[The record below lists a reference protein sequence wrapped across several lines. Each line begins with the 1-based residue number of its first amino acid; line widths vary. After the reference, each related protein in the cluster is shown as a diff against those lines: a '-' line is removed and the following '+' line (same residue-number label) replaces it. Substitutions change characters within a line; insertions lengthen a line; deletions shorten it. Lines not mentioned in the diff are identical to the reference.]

1 MGKLRFLRL
10 RSVIA
15 ILSLLALAACGG
27 GSKAGAP
34 LFPGRINL
42 TPNINTS
49 MVVGTVIGFVASA
62 QTTSGTNLAVPI
74 TYASN
79 DTSILNL
86 APNGAAC
93 AGHWDITFSVCT
105 PGGIGVALVTASALG
120 ASSVPTY
127 VFVHPPIDNI
137 TVTGFLITG
146 VPPQEPCLSQGQSM
160 TVQAHAFSQGVDI
173 TSSVGPFTWTANNS
187 SVVALTPLP
196 NTTFNPITNSMY
208 NFPTNEATAKA
219 NNPGIS
225 YIYASAGGVTSNKF
239 QQPQYTNSQNA
250 TSPVLDFFATCAIQN
265 ISLEVNAAGSGQTSF
280 VTAKG
285 KGQNIV
291 ATVTDIMG
299 NSSLPNTNG
308 NIVLSKIP
316 LTWTS
321 SQPGVFPVA
330 TSCSQSCTS
339 NSQSAGSAT
348 ITASCS
354 PPSCNIGFP
363 IVPATLATPVLVNAC
378 TQFFHAEYP
387 LFTGCQQLIPVPVYA
402 SPVFITP
409 PAQVTPLSTT
419 GAISALATGQLTA
432 PNVLTGSTGCQSVLP
447 VDCSSSVY
455 YFPTSKGSSGS
466 ENPLFVSPNSFLFDL
481 PGDKIF
487 MGSNFGAEIVNPA
500 NFGTSS
506 GAATSLG
513 AVTGK
518 ILAASVNGAVGIFS
532 DTLHTPNQV
541 YVVNTASAS
550 ALGAPTALNI
560 TAATTAAFSPD
571 GLKAYILGNNGGSLY
586 VYSQLQALLGPIPF
600 TGGPAQSIAFAPNG
614 AFAFIAQSSTGTGKA
629 NLSAYANC
637 STMTTTASANSQAV
651 ASLQLPGSPLLMRV
665 LPNLH
670 INGFDSS
677 GFPIPDGVHLLILD
691 STGFDMI
698 TSTISPP
705 PAGTLCPQGLT
716 FVSGN
721 PLNLVQRVEL
731 GQGTIQ
737 PVNFFPSA
745 DGTQLYILNAKSS
758 TILVYDFIAGA
769 VAGGIPLEGDATPLA
784 ADISVD
790 TGTIVV
796 DGSDG
801 LLHQVSTSFGG
812 ADLLQ
817 VSFPN
822 LPNFLNAF
830 CTFTPTAGPCSLNVV
845 LARP

>member
-1 MGKLRFLRL
+1 MGKLRFFGL
-10 RSVIA
+10 RSIVA
-15 ILSLLALAACGG
+15 ILCLLALTACGG
-27 GSKAGAP
+27 GSKGGVP
-34 LFPGRINL
+34 LFAGRVNL

-49 MVVGTVIGFVASA
+49 MIVGSVISFTASA

-74 TYASN
+74 TYVSS
-79 DTSILNL
+79 DTSIINL

-93 AGHWDITFSVCT
+93 AGQWDITFSVCT

-120 ASSVPTY
+120 SSSDPTY
-127 VFVHPPIDNI
+127 VFVHPPIDSV
-137 TVTGFLITG
+137 TVTGFLING
-146 VPPQEPCLSQGQSM
+146 LPPQEPCLSQGQSM
-160 TVQAHAFSQGVDI
+160 IVQAHAFSQGVDI
-173 TSSVGPFTWTANNS
+173 TSSVGPFNWTANNS
-187 SVVALTPLP
+187 SVVTLKPLP
-196 NTTFNPITNSMY
+196 NTTFNPITNQMY
-208 NFPTNEATAKA
+208 AFATNEATALA
-219 NNPGIS
+219 NNPGIT
-225 YIYASAGGVTSNKF
+225 YIYASANGVTSNTF
-239 QQPQYTNSQNA
+239 QQPQYTNSQNT
-250 TSPVLDFFATCAIQN
+250 TSPILDFFATCAIQN

-285 KGQNIV
+285 KGQNII

-299 NSSLPNTNG
+299 NTSLPNTDG
-308 NIVLSKIP
+308 NIVLSKVP

-321 SQPGVFPVA
+321 SQPGVFPVS
-330 TSCSQSCTS
+330 TTCTQSCTTT
-339 NSQSAGSAT
+339 SQAAGSAT

-363 IVPATLATPVLVNAC
+363 IVPASLATPALVSAC

-402 SPVFITP
+402 SPVFVIP
-409 PAQVTPLSTT
+409 PTQVIPLSTT

-432 PNVLTGSTGCQSVLP
+432 PNVLTGSTGCSNVLP
-447 VDCSSSVY
+447 VDCTSSVY
-455 YFPTSKGSSGS
+455 YFPTSKGSSGN
-466 ENPLFVSPNSFLFDL
+466 ENPLPVSPNSFLFDL

-487 MGSNFGAEIVNPA
+487 MGSNFGAEVVNPA
-500 NFGTSS
+500 NFGTNS
-506 GAATSLG
+506 GAEISLG

-518 ILAASVNGAVGIFS
+518 ILAASVNGALGIFS

-541 YVVNTASAS
+541 YVVNTASA
-550 ALGAPTALNI
+550 ATVGAPTALNI
-560 TAATTAAFSPD
+560 SAATAAGFSPD
-571 GLKAYILGNNGGSLY
+571 GLKAYIFGNNGSSLY
-586 VYSQLQALLGPIPF
+586 VYSPLQALLGPIAF
-600 TGGPAQSIAFAPNG
+600 AGGPAQAIAFAPNG
-614 AFAFIAQSSTGTGKA
+614 AFAFIAQSSSSTSKA
-629 NLSAYANC
+629 NLSAYATC

-651 ASLQLPGSPLLMRV
+651 ASLQLPDSPLLMKV

-677 GFPIPDGVHLLILD
+677 GFPIPDGIHLLILD
-691 STGFDMI
+691 STGFDVI
-698 TSTISPP
+698 TSTISVPP
-705 PAGTLCPQGLT
+705 VGTLCPQGLT
-716 FVSGN
+716 FISGN

-745 DGTQLYILNAKSS
+745 DGTQLFIVNASSS

-769 VAGGIPLEGDATPLA
+769 VAGGIPLQGSATPLA

-801 LLHQVSTSFGG
+801 LLHQVSTSLGG
-812 ADLLQ
+812 ADLLE

-830 CTFTPTAGPCSLNVV
+830 CTFTPAAGPCSLNVV